1 VRQRVPRS
9 RGTSDARAFCSES
22 LDGVPG
28 ASVRSTSEGGP
39 PIPDRER
46 DQHGP
51 YDFPRLQRAV
61 EALAEAHRRLRG
73 ENAGLRRKVEE
84 KSRRIRSLEEQMLEA
99 NQKRQD
105 VAKRIDELVA
115 QLDHLDAQLAR
126 TQE

>member
-1 VRQRVPRS
+1 LTCFPTRRYDRS
-9 RGTSDARAFCSES
+9 
-22 LDGVPG
+22 DGG
-28 ASVRSTSEGGP
+28 S

-46 DQHGP
+46 DH
-51 YDFPRLQRAV
+51 YDFGRLQRAV
-61 EALAEAHRRLRG
+61 EALAEAYRRLRD

-84 KSRRIRSLEEQMLEA
+84 RTRRIHALEEQILEA

-105 VAKRIDELVA
+105 VTKRIDELVA